1 MSHQFYYIYLNNA
14 LSAKAE
20 NKMILA
26 HPDSDLRKNLMVVG
40 ADIVKILST
49 KNRKDNFVLVE
60 DVMEDFLKAND
71 QRTPDMFL
79 NSLSFLYAVGIIER
93 NGIRF

>member
-1 MSHQFYYIYLNNA
+1 
-14 LSAKAE
+14 
-20 NKMILA
+20 MILA

-40 ADIVKILST
+40 ADIVKILNARS
-49 KNRKDNFVLVE
+49 RKDSFVLVE
-60 DVMEDFLKAND
+60 DVMEEFLKEND

-93 NGIRF
+93 NEYRIKLLKFNKKNNLQRQTELF

>member
-1 MSHQFYYIYLNNA
+1 
-14 LSAKAE
+14 
-20 NKMILA
+20 MILA

-49 KNRKDNFVLVE
+49 KNRRDNFVLIE
-60 DVMEDFLKAND
+60 DIMEEFLKAND

-93 NGIRF
+93 NEYRIKLLKLTKQNNLQVQTELF

>member
-1 MSHQFYYIYLNNA
+1 
-14 LSAKAE
+14 
-20 NKMILA
+20 MILA

-49 KNRKDNFVLVE
+49 KGRKDNFVLVE
-60 DVMEDFLKAND
+60 DVMEEFLNASD

-93 NGIRF
+93 NEYRIKILRLNKQNKFLQQEQLF